1 MHKPRYAYL
10 PKIKIENRSGEY
22 VEKYDIVSK
31 YQRRDGLNDIC
42 AAQFSKMYEPS
53 WKGPSDKKSSK
64 TFERNEDNKFH
75 F

>member
-1 MHKPRYAYL
+1 M
-10 PKIKIENRSGEY
+10 PKVKIENRSGEY

-53 WKGPSDKKSSK
+53 WKGPSDKKVQRRLSEMK
-64 TFERNEDNKFH
+64 TTNFIL
-75 F
+75 